1 MDTLAS
7 TLTAQPQ
14 PSLPPAQGSDA
25 NPSNRGPG
33 RPKGSGVK
41 KHIDPNTPTPPKRPV
56 GRPRKDGLPAGSVP
70 RGTPTS
76 ATRKRKV
83 AAPGDFAT
91 PSVDNGGH
99 QTPAPTTSAAPFSG
113 SPAYSNYIYPTPTTP
128 VPQQPWSTTYS
139 TLSAALQ
146 YKPTETTA
154 SPQKAM
160 PAVDPV
166 LHDDWPELL
175 RTDANTLL
183 QSLVSSLQTPNP
195 VSRVGMNIED
205 SFKFHVNSLT
215 PQDGTGPIPQ
225 LYSFL
230 KTFWLPWS
238 PAYFTLT
245 ASSFTS
251 PIAPEHRFFYW
262 DPLPLVFNGIAC
274 PFCAMPLLNRG
285 CIRSA
290 PTKVY
295 DLGRPFFLIGCEYA
309 CNNMQCKGRTGTDG
323 RRFAST
329 DPVVIRALP
338 PVLRDELPVTLLAS
352 GATDPQSWNWQ
363 PIGVSKALWAV
374 VVGCIGEG
382 LGKESTLR
390 VVRAAQQSFPVPA
403 VSKDEGTADEEAAEV
418 EMELQHQPE
427 AMHVDEPAHDTPE
440 EGAYAGTWKTH
451 PAPVTPQPEQ
461 STSSA
466 SAAPPT
472 ATHVPPHPHTHAPVS
487 APFSYPQGAPY
498 MPYAYGPYPMP
509 YQPLPEVAN
518 GGSKESQVKRIRH
531 CVKCGSK
538 DCKGKGGRN
547 FCTNACQDCGE
558 MDCKGRNSKRP
569 DKTCRDAWP

>member
-25 NPSNRGPG
+25 NPSNGALAPAADANVSPITPVKRGPG

-113 SPAYSNYIYPTPTTP
+113 SVRFLAPLKRDWTLTRHYQPAYSNYIYPTPTTP

-440 EGAYAGTWKTH
+440 VRKLYYGVSWALKLHPGGGVCGDLEDSPGASY
-451 PAPVTPQPEQ
+451 
-461 STSSA
+461 
-466 SAAPPT
+466 PT
-472 ATHVPPHPHTHAPVS
+472 A
-487 APFSYPQGAPY
+487 
-498 MPYAYGPYPMP
+498 
-509 YQPLPEVAN
+509 
-518 GGSKESQVKRIRH
+518 
-531 CVKCGSK
+531 
-538 DCKGKGGRN
+538 
-547 FCTNACQDCGE
+547 
-558 MDCKGRNSKRP
+558 
-569 DKTCRDAWP
+569 

>member
-7 TLTAQPQ
+7 TLTAP
-14 PSLPPAQGSDA
+14 PPPAVPPPSGPDP
-25 NPSNRGPG
+25 NPTNGALTPAVEVSVPPATPVKRGPG
-33 RPKGSGVK
+33 RPKGSGIK
-41 KHIDPNTPTPPKRPV
+41 KHLDPNTPTPPKRPV

-70 RGTPTS
+70 RGTPSS

-91 PSVDNGGH
+91 PSADNGTH
-99 QTPAPTTSAAPFSG
+99 QTPAPTTTAQPFSG
-113 SPAYSNYIYPTPTTP
+113 SVRFLAALKRDGALIPHYQPAYSNYTYPTPTTP
-128 VPQQPWSTTYS
+128 VPQQPWNTTYS

-146 YKPTETTA
+146 YKPSESSA
-154 SPQKAM
+154 SPQKAI
-160 PAVDPV
+160 PAAAVDPV

-183 QSLVSSLQTPNP
+183 QSLVSSLQMPNP
-195 VSRVGMNIED
+195 VPRVGMNVED

-215 PQDGTGPIPQ
+215 PQEGAGPIPQ

-251 PIAPEHRFFYW
+251 PTAPEHRFFYW

-274 PFCAMPLLNRG
+274 PFCAVPLLNRG

-295 DLGRPFFLIGCEYA
+295 DLGRPFYLIGCEYA
-309 CNNMQCKGRTGTDG
+309 CNNMQCKGRIGTDG

-338 PVLRDELPVTLLAS
+338 PVLRDELPITFLGS

-374 VVGCIGEG
+374 AVGCIGEG
-382 LGKESTLR
+382 LGKEATLR
-390 VVRAAQQSFPVPA
+390 VVRAAQQSFPVPTA
-403 VSKDEGTADEEAAEV
+403 SKDDEEAEEEAE
-418 EMELQHQPE
+418 EMELQHSAD
-427 AMHVDEPAHDTPE
+427 AMHVDETAHDTPE
-440 EGAYAGTWKTH
+440 VRKLYYGVSWALKLPAGGDVCGDLEGPPGASH
-451 PAPVTPQPEQ
+451 PT
-461 STSSA
+461 T
-466 SAAPPT
+466 
-472 ATHVPPHPHTHAPVS
+472 
-487 APFSYPQGAPY
+487 
-498 MPYAYGPYPMP
+498 
-509 YQPLPEVAN
+509 
-518 GGSKESQVKRIRH
+518 
-531 CVKCGSK
+531 
-538 DCKGKGGRN
+538 
-547 FCTNACQDCGE
+547 
-558 MDCKGRNSKRP
+558 
-569 DKTCRDAWP
+569 